1 MEPIVKFLLYSLLLV
16 AVSFVGAYLP
26 TIGKKKDGRI
36 HLMISLSAGIFI
48 GLLMFMLLPEG
59 LEECEIGGIN
69 LQHAFI
75 TMAVGFLVIM
85 GIEVIMKQH
94 HIRTCCCS
102 PDDHDHDHDY
112 NMAPSSAFIGL
123 AIHAACDGLSLAAM
137 FMAGE
142 ETGLIFA
149 VGLCVHKFVELF
161 SLSSTMMLSHKEKK
175 TALMHLGLFS
185 FITPIAGLLFF
196 LLFSGMEVEGMLGVP
211 LMFAGGTLLY
221 VVTCDIIPEAFHHE
235 EHNLKSFLVLL
246 LGVALM
252 LAIAIFFP
260 EV

>member
-1 MEPIVKFLLYSLLLV
+1 MEPIVKFLLYSLLLI
-16 AVSFVGAYLP
+16 AVSFIGAYLP
-26 TIGKKKDGRI
+26 MIGKKKDERI

-59 LEECEIGGIN
+59 LEECEMGGIN
-69 LQHAFI
+69 TQQALMY
-75 TMAVGFLVIM
+75 MAAGFLVIM
-85 GIEVIMKQH
+85 AIEIVMKQH
-94 HIRTCCCS
+94 HIRTCCCGE
-102 PDDHDHDHDY
+102 DHDHDHDY

-161 SLSSTMMLSHKEKK
+161 SLSSTMMLSHKDRK
-175 TALMHLGLFS
+175 TSLRNLALFS
-185 FITPIAGLLFF
+185 FITPVAGLLFF
-196 LLFSGMEVEGMLGVP
+196 LLFSGMEVEGTLGIP

-235 EHNLKSFLVLL
+235 EHNTRSFLVLL

-252 LAIAIFFP
+252 FAIAVFFP